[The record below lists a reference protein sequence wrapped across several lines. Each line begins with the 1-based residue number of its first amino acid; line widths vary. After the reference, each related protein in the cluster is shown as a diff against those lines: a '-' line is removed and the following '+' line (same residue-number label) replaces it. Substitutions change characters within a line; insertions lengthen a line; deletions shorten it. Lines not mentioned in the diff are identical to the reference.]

1 MRVSTEVFC
10 KLSVIVALIGALAA
24 AAFICCIVLDIDI
37 GAANPKENAADIN
50 PTDSGSS
57 THPTVA
63 GADTTDAADIIDR
76 YISGDLPIPDMNE
89 LEKIAEGLQAVRLE
103 DRRCA
108 VAYTNVAAWMFDY
121 ELMSV
126 GKLADLDILLSY
138 ADPTGRAAIYFEN
151 AYIDYQIEESK
162 NTVDI
167 VCKVTSQNNS
177 ESVFTVNSYY
187 CAPTDKDSDL
197 NRGKLSYGS
206 VDIAYP
212 GSDEPISVDS
222 IDELDKLCPEIN
234 PDSAFVKLVKA
245 FVACDIPALE
255 DMSGLGRGV
264 LSCWEGM
271 VISDYTINREMPLLE
286 KGDYSLTFTLE
297 KSNVERYPA
306 GRYSLCNSETMLDA
320 YEIVRLDSFAD
331 SKADSKADSEADGE
345 TNGYKLPDDANLDAV
360 EQAYMWGLN
369 HGGYLSEE
377 RQDPTDDVFAHLMLE
392 YLLWIARVNG
402 YGNDAFTGNDYRE
415 YAEKYLSLSGFE
427 NEYTRYGSRIINHG
441 AHGGNSVYGEVTGYR
456 YEDGIYYVT
465 VSCYADPFK
474 SVVAQVHE
482 YAMKETD
489 DGLYAVVG
497 TRFIYESGLPK
508 FVWCV

>member
-1 MRVSTEVFC
+1 MRVFTEVSC

-57 THPTVA
+57 THPTIA
-63 GADTTDAADIIDR
+63 GADTADAADIIDR
-76 YISGDLPIPDMNE
+76 YISGDFPIPDMNE
-89 LEKIAEGLQAVRLE
+89 LEKIAEGLQVVRLE
-103 DRRCA
+103 DRSCA
-108 VAYTNVAAWMFDY
+108 VAYTDVAAWMFDY

-126 GKLADLDILLSY
+126 VKLADIDILLSY

-222 IDELDKLCPEIN
+222 IDELDKLCPDVN
-234 PDSAFVKLVKA
+234 PNQAFVDLLSPFITNDV
-245 FVACDIPALE
+245 DALE
-255 DMSGLGRGV
+255 VMFGLEQGT
-264 LSCWEGM
+264 LSDLKGM
-271 VISDYTINREMPLLE
+271 VISDYTICRAMPLLSNGE
-286 KGDYSLTFTLE
+286 YSLEFTLE
-297 KSNVERYPA
+297 KSSVERYPA
-306 GRYSLCNSETMLDA
+306 GRYKMSPNEAMLDT
-320 YEIVRLDSFAD
+320 YEIVSLDAESTEYQLPENADMDAVFYAYNWATSFA
-331 SKADSKADSEADGE
+331 
-345 TNGYKLPDDANLDAV
+345 
-360 EQAYMWGLN
+360 
-369 HGGYLSEE
+369 GYLSEKTQNPE
-377 RQDPTDDVFAHLMLE
+377 DPAFAHLMLE
-392 YLLWIARVNG
+392 YLLWIARVKG
-402 YGNDAFTGNDYRE
+402 YDNDAFTGNDYRE
-415 YAEKYLSLSGFE
+415 YAAKYLNMTGFE
-427 NEYTRYGSRIINHG
+427 NEYTKYGDSKLNHG
-441 AHGGNSVYGEVTGYR
+441 AHGRNSVFGDVTGYE
-456 YEDGIYYVT
+456 YNDGIHYVT

-474 SVVAQVHE
+474 AVVAQIHT
-482 YAMKETD
+482 YAVKKTD
-489 DGLYAVVG
+489 DGLYVIIG
-497 TRFIYESGLPK
+497 TEYVYESGLN
-508 FVWCV
+508 FMGWAV